1 MLDSFERLPRD
12 RGVAALVVEPLVLG
26 AGGTLMYPAWV
37 LAELQRIAESTE
49 TLFIA
54 DEVMT
59 GWGRTGAMFACGQA
73 AIAPD
78 ILCTS
83 KG

>member
-1 MLDSFERLPRD
+1 
-12 RGVAALVVEPLVLG
+12 
-26 AGGTLMYPAWV
+26 MYPASV
-37 LAELQRIAESTE
+37 LAELKRIAERSG

-59 GWGRTGAMFACGQA
+59 GWGRTGTMFACEQA
-73 AIAPD
+73 AVTPD

-83 KG
+83 KGLTAGSLPLAATLATDAIFRAHYSS